1 MCGIFGLININQK
14 PIDRKILEK
23 GLQKI
28 QHRGPDGNGYYI
40 SSHIGLAACRL
51 AIMDKSNLSA
61 QPFIKD
67 KLILIFNGA
76 IYNYKELRQELE
88 RAGIRFQTTGD
99 TEVVLEAFRHW
110 GSACLNRFNG
120 MWAIAIYNELTQ
132 SIFLARDRFGI
143 KPLYYM
149 AGSDQFAFASEIK
162 AFTHLSSW
170 QRRTN
175 PKVLGQ
181 YLAYGMQ
188 DFSEE
193 TLFDSVKHVP
203 AAHFGEFDLRS
214 GRFDLQRYYSL
225 PVEQR
230 GDVDVG
236 EAIEEFSVLLNDA
249 IEKRQLGE
257 VSVGASLSGGIDS
270 SSIVCRAFQLQE
282 RINTF
287 SVIYP
292 GSDVDESSYVAEVN
306 AAVSS
311 KPHLL
316 SPPMQDL
323 WSRLD
328 DVIYAQDEPFS
339 SASICAQHE
348 LFRCVSNT
356 DVKVVLDGQGADE
369 VLGGYESFLA
379 SSFRNV
385 EGSVNK
391 AFFLFQA
398 ARHSGLSFGK
408 SIERWGASKS
418 KQAGSQGDWLKLPIE
433 MGQQLTDQNT
443 LDTSTRLL
451 SQMGLQALLHY
462 ADRNSMA
469 FGIETRVPFLDYRL
483 VDFCMKLPD
492 NLKIKKGYRKWLL
505 KESGKSILPDS
516 IYERKDKIGF
526 ETPQKN
532 WMKKNHK
539 LVQDEAKEYAKQ
551 MPTIINSNRLNE
563 IRSDA
568 ELWRIICAGKWMT
581 IFELNL

>member
-1 MCGIFGLININQK
+1 MCGIFGLVNINQK

-23 GLQKI
+23 GLQTIK
-28 QHRGPDGNGYYI
+28 HRGPDGNGYYV
-40 SSHIGLAACRL
+40 SEQIGLAACRL
-51 AIMDKSNLSA
+51 AIMDKSDLST

-67 KLILIFNGA
+67 KLVLTFNGA
-76 IYNYKELRQELE
+76 IYNYKQLRQELE
-88 RAGIRFQTTGD
+88 KAGASFQTTGD
-99 TEVVLEAFRHW
+99 TEVVLEAYRHW
-110 GSACLNRFNG
+110 DSACLNRFNG
-120 MWAIAIYNELTQ
+120 MWAIAIYNESTQ
-132 SIFLARDRFGI
+132 SIFLARDRYGI
-143 KPLYYM
+143 KPLYYL
-149 AGSDQFAFASEIK
+149 AGSEQFAFASEIK
-162 AFTHLSSW
+162 AFMHLGSW
-170 QRRTN
+170 QRRAN
-175 PKVLGQ
+175 LEALGQ

-193 TLFDSVKHVP
+193 TLFDSVMHLP
-203 AAHFGEFDLRS
+203 AAHFGELDVRT
-214 GRFDLQRYYSL
+214 GRFDIQRYYAL
-225 PVEQR
+225 PEEQR
-230 GDVDVG
+230 SEVDVR
-236 EAIEEFSVLLNDA
+236 EAIEEFSFLLDDA
-249 IEKRQLGE
+249 IQKRQLGE
-257 VSVGASLSGGIDS
+257 VPVGASLSGGIDS
-270 SSIVCRAFQLQE
+270 SSIVCRAALLQE
-282 RINTF
+282 EINTF
-287 SVIYP
+287 SVVYP
-292 GSDVDESSYVAEVN
+292 GSAVDESSYVADVN
-306 AAVSS
+306 TAVSS

-316 SPPMQDL
+316 SPPMQNL
-323 WSRLD
+323 WSRFD

-348 LFRCVSNT
+348 LFRCVCNT

-385 EGSVNK
+385 EGSLNK

-398 ARHSGLSFGK
+398 ARHSGLSFSK
-408 SIERWGASKS
+408 SIERWGASKN
-418 KQAGSQGDWLKLPIE
+418 KQVGTQGNWLKLPIE
-433 MGQQLTDQNT
+433 TGQQVADQNT

-492 NLKIKKGYRKWLL
+492 YLKIHKGHRKWLL
-505 KESGKSILPDS
+505 KESGKSILPKR

-532 WMKKNHK
+532 WMNKNHK
-539 LVQDEAKEYAKQ
+539 FVQDEARQYAKQ
-551 MPTIINSNRLNE
+551 MPTIINSNRLNK

-568 ELWRIICAGKWMT
+568 ELWRIICAGRWMT